1 MASHSLVVIIQ
12 RAPQFIGNFSPKPST
27 RVSLDD
33 EALVVLEAVDL
44 LVT

>member
-1 MASHSLVVIIQ
+1 VASHSLVVIQ
-12 RAPQFIGNFSPKPST
+12 RALQLISNFSPKPST

-44 LVT
+44 FVA